1 MKIDSLRNEYLF
13 AGLTRKNMD
22 QNPFKQFEKW
32 LNEAVNSDEKEPTAM
47 ALSTIGADGFPQSR
61 IVLLKLFDEN
71 GFVFFTNYSSEKGK
85 SIEKNPVVSLHF
97 FWPFLERQV
106 RISGVAEKTSKEISL
121 KYFQSRPEESQVAA
135 WASEQ
140 STEIPSRD
148 YLEQQFRKFSSKFEN
163 ESVPLPPF
171 WGGYRVNPQ
180 KIEFWQ
186 GRANRLND
194 RILYERNG
202 ELWTIKRLAP

>member
-85 SIEKNPVVSLHF
+85 SIEKNPAVSLHF

-106 RISGVAEKTSKEISL
+106 RITGVAEKTSKEISL

>member
-13 AGLTRKNMD
+13 SGLTRKNMD

-85 SIEKNPVVSLHF
+85 SIEKNPAVSLHF

>member
-13 AGLTRKNMD
+13 SGLTRKNMD

-61 IVLLKLFDEN
+61 IVLLKFFDEN

-85 SIEKNPVVSLHF
+85 SIEKNPAVSLHF

-106 RISGVAEKTSKEISL
+106 RITGVAEKTSKEISL

>member
-85 SIEKNPVVSLHF
+85 SIKKNPAVSLHF

>member
-13 AGLTRKNMD
+13 SGLTRKNMD

-85 SIEKNPVVSLHF
+85 SIEKNPAVSLHF

-163 ESVPLPPF
+163 EPVPLPPF